1 MTVEEPN
8 QIEIIRQIT
17 AAQRRLY
24 AYILTLIPNPQAAE
38 EILQETNVVIWE
50 KSRDIETVNNF
61 SAWASKI
68 AYFQTLAYLKRIK
81 RDRLRFDD
89 ELVGRIAAAVSERQ
103 SLLDDRV
110 DALRTC
116 LRKLSDKDRDLIQR
130 RYEAGASLDGISE
143 AVSRTRGA
151 IKQAL
156 YRIRG
161 ALMQCIEQTLAT
173 EETA

>member
-1 MTVEEPN
+1 MVEEPN
-8 QIEIIRQIT
+8 QVEIIRQIT
-17 AAQRRLY
+17 ASQRRLY

-50 KSRDIETVNNF
+50 KSREIETVNNF

-68 AYFQTLAYLKRIK
+68 AYFQTLAYLKRVK
-81 RDRLRFDD
+81 RDRLHFDD
-89 ELVGRIAAAVSERQ
+89 ELVGKIAAAVTERQ

-116 LRKLSDKDRDLIQR
+116 LRKLSDKDRDLIRR
-130 RYEAGASLDGISE
+130 RYEFGASLE
-143 AVSRTRGA
+143 AVCEAVGRTRGA

-161 ALMQCIEQTLAT
+161 ALMQCVNRSLAT
-173 EETA
+173 EETP

>member
-1 MTVEEPN
+1 MVEEQN

-17 AAQRRLY
+17 ASQRRLY

-50 KSRDIETVNNF
+50 KSREIETVNNF

-68 AYFQTLAYLKRIK
+68 AYFQTLAYLKKFK
-81 RDRLRFDD
+81 RDRLHFDD
-89 ELVGRIAAAVSERQ
+89 ELIGKIATAVSQRQ
-103 SLLDDRV
+103 ASLDDRV
-110 DALRTC
+110 EALRGC
-116 LRKLSDKDRDLIQR
+116 VRKLSGKDRDLIQR
-130 RYEAGASLDGISE
+130 RYESGASLDGISE

-161 ALMQCIEQTLAT
+161 ALMQCIEKTLAT

>member
-1 MTVEEPN
+1 MVEEPSH
-8 QIEIIRQIT
+8 IEIIRQIT
-17 AAQRRLY
+17 ASQRRLY

-50 KSRDIETVNNF
+50 KSREIETVSHF

-68 AYFQTLAYLKRIK
+68 AYFQTLAYLKRVK
-81 RDRLRFDD
+81 RDRLHFDD
-89 ELVGRIAAAVSERQ
+89 ELVGKIAAAVTERQ

-116 LRKLSDKDRDLIQR
+116 LRKLSHKDRDLIRR
-130 RYEAGASLDGISE
+130 RYEFGASLEGVSE
-143 AVSRTRGA
+143 TVGRTRSA

-161 ALMQCIEQTLAT
+161 ALMQCVNRTLAT
-173 EETA
+173 EETP

>member
-1 MTVEEPN
+1 MVEEPN

-17 AAQRRLY
+17 ASQRRLY
-24 AYILTLIPNPQAAE
+24 AYILTLVPNPQAAE

-50 KSRDIETVNNF
+50 KSREIETVNNF
-61 SAWASKI
+61 SAWAAKI

-116 LRKLSDKDRDLIQR
+116 LRKLSDKDRDLIRR
-130 RYEAGASLDGISE
+130 RYEFGASLEGVSE
-143 AVSRTRGA
+143 AVGRTRGA

-161 ALMQCIEQTLAT
+161 ALMQCVNRSLAT
-173 EETA
+173 EKTP